1 MTLQRPI
8 LANSSNAFRQ
18 NLNVQRVGIMA
29 PLNADGDIDLCDRW
43 AKPFADTNIDVV
55 TIPVGTS
62 SYKDVLDT
70 LDGLLL
76 PGGHSMIHPSF
87 YTAVCTPVE
96 ELYDRDRDAYAM
108 DLISYA
114 FEIDLP
120 LLGICRGMQEMVVAF
135 GGHIEILPIDEIEHG
150 KGYEFDGDHKGMD
163 KPVHKITIESEGVL
177 AQLFG
182 AQSTL
187 YVNSI
192 HKQGIT
198 KAKWEELKDNK
209 PFDQLCIEALA
220 PDGVVEAVSAKN
232 KAFFL
237 GLQPHFEFQ
246 GPQHDTVFSAFRGAI
261 RDHYVARS
269 RSAAD

>member
-1 MTLQRPI
+1 MTFQRPI
-8 LANSSNAFRQ
+8 LPNSSHAFRQ

-29 PLNADGDIDLCDRW
+29 PLNADGDIDLCERW
-43 AKPFADTNIDVV
+43 SKPFAGTNIDVV
-55 TIPVGTS
+55 KIPVGAGG
-62 SYKDVLDT
+62 YQEILDT

-87 YTAVCTPVE
+87 YTDKPTPVE

-114 FEIDLP
+114 FETDLP
-120 LLGICRGMQEMVVAF
+120 LLGICRGMQEMIVAF
-135 GGHIEILPIDEIEHG
+135 GGHIEVLPIDEIDHG

-163 KPVHKITIESEGVL
+163 KPVHNINIENGGVL
-177 AQLFG
+177 ADLFG

-192 HKQGIT
+192 HKQGVT

-209 PFDQLCIEALA
+209 PFDQLRIEALA
-220 PDGVVEAVSAKN
+220 PDGVIEAISAKD

-237 GLQPHFEFQ
+237 GLQPHFEFE
-246 GPQHDTVFSAFRGAI
+246 GPQHDTVFSAFCGAI

-269 RSAAD
+269 RLSAD